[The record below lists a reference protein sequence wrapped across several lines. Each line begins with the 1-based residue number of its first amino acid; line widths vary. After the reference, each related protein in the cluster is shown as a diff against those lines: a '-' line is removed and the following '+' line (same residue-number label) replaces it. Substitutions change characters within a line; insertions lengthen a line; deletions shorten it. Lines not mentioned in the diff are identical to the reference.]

1 MAFDAT
7 LFINGVKGE
16 SKSYKDCIEISRFSF
31 GAENVINIGSMTG
44 GGGAGKATFKE
55 FEVEKQTDA
64 ASCDLF
70 TNLVLGKHFPD
81 AKIELRRSGGSSD
94 MSGAVFMTF
103 TFTMVMVQDITWE
116 GSDGED
122 VPTETVVFQYG
133 AIKIEY
139 KKQDEKGSLTA
150 AGKAMWSRVLN
161 KATDK
166 VA

>member
-7 LFINGVKGE
+7 LWIKGVKGE
-16 SKSYKDCIEISRFSF
+16 SQSYKDCIEIDSFSF
-31 GAENVINIGSMTG
+31 GAENNINFGSMTG

-55 FEVEKQTDA
+55 FEVEKQTDS

-70 TNLVLGKHFPD
+70 TSLVTGKHFPE
-81 AKIELRRSGGSSD
+81 AKIELRRSGASTD
-94 MSGAVFMTF
+94 ASGDVFMTF
-103 TFTMVMVQDITWE
+103 TFTMLMVQDITWS
-116 GSDGED
+116 GQSGDD
-122 VPTETVVFQYG
+122 VPKETVVFQYG

-139 KKQDEKGSLTA
+139 KMQKADGSLQT

-161 KATDK
+161 KATDQ